1 MSDAP
6 ARKFKLG
13 SMPKLKL
20 KPRTKKPKSPKQN
33 SNQNQVELSLVRIG
47 VWSAVKAGLFITIA
61 AGIATMA
68 GFFTL
73 WLVVGQ
79 LGLLTS
85 LNTLLGAVFGEG
97 VLDIEQQLSLPRVM
111 SFATA
116 VSLFNILVGTTL
128 AALYAMIFNV
138 IARITGGVAVSF
150 TRN

>member
-1 MSDAP
+1 
-6 ARKFKLG
+6 
-13 SMPKLKL
+13 
-20 KPRTKKPKSPKQN
+20 
-33 SNQNQVELSLVRIG
+33 
-47 VWSAVKAGLFITIA
+47 
-61 AGIATMA
+61 MA

-138 IARITGGVAVSF
+138 IGKITGGVAVSF

>member
-13 SMPKLKL
+13 SMPKLK
-20 KPRTKKPKSPKQN
+20 PRTRSGSSSKEN
-33 SNQNQVELSLVRIG
+33 NNQNMVQLKLVQIG

-61 AGIATMA
+61 AGVATMA
-68 GFFTL
+68 GFFIL

-79 LGLLTS
+79 LGLLSS

-116 VSLFNILVGTTL
+116 VSLFNILAGTAL
-128 AALYAMIFNV
+128 AAVYAMIFNV
-138 IARITGGVAVSF
+138 IGKITGGVAVSF
-150 TRN
+150 TKN